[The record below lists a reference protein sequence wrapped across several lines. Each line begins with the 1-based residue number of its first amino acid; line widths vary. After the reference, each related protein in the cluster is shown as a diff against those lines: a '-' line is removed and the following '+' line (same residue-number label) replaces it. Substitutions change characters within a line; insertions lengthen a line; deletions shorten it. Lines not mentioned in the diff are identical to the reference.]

1 MPKIAIMIKSFLLFV
16 NNFLSLE
23 KLQKKN
29 KNIDAT
35 VNRYKVRST
44 GLKDS
49 TLSFIKIKELPQT
62 ADRKSRAIKLS
73 LYEAFLL
80 FSELSPS

>member
-49 TLSFIKIKELPQT
+49 TLSFIKIKSFPKQLT
-62 ADRKSRAIKLS
+62 RKAGQ
-73 LYEAFLL
+73 
-80 FSELSPS
+80 